1 MISDRF
7 YTSMDIMALDI
18 NSEYL
23 GVSRHKLMENA
34 GASVANYV
42 REKYPKINKVL
53 IIAGLGNNGGD
64 GFVAARHLSRY
75 YEVYVDLIGES
86 SRIRTEEA
94 RENFDALKRMEY
106 SIRITENAT
115 IDEVE
120 EHVKMVDLIVDA
132 ILGTG
137 VKGELREPV
146 KSIVSIINNSGKP
159 VICVDTPTGLDPT
172 TGRIC
177 GSSVKANATI
187 TFHGIKRGFVGR
199 EEYTGEVI
207 ISNIGIPFEAEI
219 LVGPGDFEVIKR
231 LEIIKSNITVGI
243 SNHSELELRE
253 DIRRILTEKGIS
265 FKTMDL
271 SDKYVDVAVILT
283 PEISKERIASIKRN
297 SALQIVS
304 CVSLEDIHEYIS
316 AIGPAVY
323 LVKVDNIE
331 ISRELF
337 SNMSDLSRL
346 SKENNFRPII
356 LYSSGNKGVLI
367 ASNRWIKFGVIEER
381 RLNEWILASS
391 ILSIALNDE
400 LYSYTG
406 TLWLYREE
414 G

>member
-1 MISDRF
+1 MINDRF
-7 YTSMDIMALDI
+7 YTSLDIMALDI

-42 REKYPKINKVL
+42 REKYSKINKVL

-64 GFVAARHLSRY
+64 GFVAARHLSKY
-75 YEVYVDLIGES
+75 YDVYVDLIGES

-115 IDEVE
+115 IDDIK

-159 VICVDTPTGLDPT
+159 VVSVDTPTGLDPT

-187 TFHGIKRGFVGR
+187 TFHGIKRGFIGR

-231 LEIIKSNITVGI
+231 LEVVKSDITIGV
-243 SNHSELELRE
+243 SDHSEIELRE
-253 DIRRILTEKGIS
+253 DIMRFLTEKGIS

-283 PEISKERIASIKRN
+283 LDINKEKVASIRRN

-304 CVSLEDIHEYIS
+304 CASLKDIHEYIS

-323 LVKVDNIE
+323 LAEVDDIKF
-331 ISRELF
+331 SRELF
-337 SNMSDLSRL
+337 SNTGDLSTL

-356 LYSSGNKGVLI
+356 LYSSENKGVLI
-367 ASNRWIKFGVIEER
+367 ASNRWVKFGMIKEKQ
-381 RLNEWILASS
+381 LNEWILASS